1 MSFYNA
7 IQHHGRNALI
17 LRNNEVIGRGKIS
30 MVFDIHARVLMPKH
44 LVEDLQITRLINN
57 SNVISFHFFLKSG
70 EFIQDKGIENG
81 TLITTTPASGDAS
94 FKFKSHFQ
102 FKNYYAL
109 ESNSVFKNVRVVD
122 EHRLS
127 LGLVPDNFKDVPGY
141 ACNILQFEKW
151 LLDPEDIFGLNGD
164 Q

>member
-7 IQHHGRNALI
+7 VQHHGRNALI

-44 LVEDLQITRLINN
+44 LVENLEISRLINN
-57 SNVISFHFFLKSG
+57 PNVISFYFFLKSG
-70 EFIQDKGIENG
+70 DFIQNKSIGDRP
-81 TLITTTPASGDAS
+81 LITTSPVTGDGGS
-94 FKFKSHFQ
+94 QYKDP
-102 FKNYYAL
+102 AL
-109 ESNSVFKNVRVVD
+109 EVNSVFKNVRVVD

-127 LGLVPDNFKDVPGY
+127 LGLVPDDFKDVPGY

-151 LLDPEDIFGLNGD
+151 LLDPEDIFGM
-164 Q
+164 